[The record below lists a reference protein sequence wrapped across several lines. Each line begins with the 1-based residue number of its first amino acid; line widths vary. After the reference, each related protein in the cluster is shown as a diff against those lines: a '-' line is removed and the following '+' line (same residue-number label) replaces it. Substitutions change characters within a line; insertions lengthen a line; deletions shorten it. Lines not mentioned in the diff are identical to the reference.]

1 MKKRFGWYE
10 WITVALAVAIT
21 GFAIGQAIVEHR
33 WDPLWTAVVIPA
45 ALVASL
51 GSRRTACRWPRSRQR
66 SDA

>member
-45 ALVASL
+45 ALVA
-51 GSRRTACRWPRSRQR
+51 
-66 SDA
+66 

>member
-33 WDPLWTAVVIPA
+33 WDPIWTAMVIPA

-51 GSRRTACRWPRSRQR
+51 GSRRTVHCWPRSRRR

>member
-1 MKKRFGWYE
+1 MTRRFGWYE

-33 WDPLWTAVVIPA
+33 WDPVGTAVVLPA

-51 GSRRTACRWPRSRQR
+51 GRRRTASCWPGSRQR